1 MNILGKRYLFFAIS
15 IIFILVG
22 LVIIVIDGLPLAV
35 DFKGGT
41 LLELQYSSPNLP
53 GTEEVIAIY
62 EDYNFEEVS
71 VQTAAD
77 TNGQRTI
84 LVIRSPFMD
93 EQVKGDIVT
102 QLEAMT
108 NDQIIVNQFESVGPV
123 IAEQELPMLFAMV
136 SVAFW
141 R

>member
-15 IIFILVG
+15 IVFILVG
-22 LVIIVIDGLPLAV
+22 MVIIVVDGLPLAV

-41 LLELQYSSPNLP
+41 LLELQYSSTNLP

-77 TNGQRTI
+77 SNGQRTI
-84 LVIRSPFMD
+84 LVIRSPFMN
-93 EQVKGDIVT
+93 EQIKGDIVT
-102 QLEAMT
+102 QLEAVT
-108 NDQIIVNQFESVGPV
+108 NDQITVNQFESVGPV
-123 IAEQELPMLFAMV
+123 IAEQV
-136 SVAFW
+136 T
-141 R
+141 